1 MSDLLQRRTALLL
14 CAVIVAWAVSGA
26 FQHHSP
32 VPYWDM
38 WNGYLQFYMNATDGM
53 VDSWWAQHNEH
64 RIVLARLLFFVDI
77 AWFSGLGYFLIA
89 TQLLM
94 IAAAAALWISV
105 LREHAAGVYRSAHR
119 TPRFVF
125 ACAITAV
132 LFLWMQHE
140 NLTWAF
146 QSQFFLVQLLP
157 LAALICLYR
166 SDEGTRAAPLFAA
179 ACVLG
184 MASAV
189 TMANGVLA
197 LPLLLLT
204 AIALR
209 QSRTRILILAM
220 AAAVTLVAYF
230 ATYQSPPGHGSIVAT
245 LTTMPFQFV
254 RYVLRYLGAPAFH
267 LMGGGEFARAAAVA
281 AGAVLCLLVAW
292 RAWKIL
298 PQATRHKPTAA
309 MLAYLAYLIATAAA
323 TAGGRAMF
331 GADQA
336 LSSRYATPALMAW
349 VGVAVIYAPA
359 MLNATAR
366 RARAA
371 GLSALMALAG
381 LLAAQTHAV
390 LSHNGTVFEREVSAL
405 ALAMAVQDTP
415 QIKKVFPAVEFV
427 QNTARQAAARGI
439 SIFAQQPYRDLPTR
453 MGTPQLLGAFA
464 TCKAGV
470 AHIDTL
476 PDDPAHVKVAG
487 WIEHSANVDL
497 KAASLANADKRIV
510 GWVIIDP
517 ATRVLSADSA
527 NTRASFSGYA
537 RTADGAL
544 TSIGDRDEG
553 VGCALAIPS
562 DIASR

>member
-14 CAVIVAWAVSGA
+14 SAAIVALAVAGA

-64 RIVLARLLFFVDI
+64 RIVLARLLFFIDI
-77 AWFSGLGYFLIA
+77 AWFDGLGYFLIA

-105 LREHAAGVYRSAHR
+105 LRDQAAGARRSAHR
-119 TPRFVF
+119 TPRFIF
-125 ACAITAV
+125 ACANTAA

-166 SDEGTRAAPLFAA
+166 SDDGARATWLFVA
-179 ACVLG
+179 ACALG
-184 MASAV
+184 VASAV

-197 LPLLLLT
+197 LPLLMLT
-204 AIALR
+204 AIVLR
-209 QSRTRILILAM
+209 HGSTRILLLAI
-220 AAAVTLVAYF
+220 ASAVTLVAYF
-230 ATYQSPPGHGSIVAT
+230 ATYQSPPGHGSIVGT

-254 RYVLRYLGAPAFH
+254 RYVLRYLGAPVFH
-267 LMGGGEFARAAAVA
+267 LMDGGAYARSAAVI
-281 AGAVLCLLVAW
+281 AGAVLCLLTAW

-298 PQATRHKPTAA
+298 PLATRHKPTTAV
-309 MLAYLAYLIATAAA
+309 LAYLAYLIATAAA

-349 VGVAVIYAPA
+349 VAVAVIYAPV
-359 MLNATAR
+359 MLNATVR
-366 RARAA
+366 RAQAA
-371 GLSALMALAG
+371 GVVALAALTG

-390 LSHNGTVFEREVSAL
+390 LTHSGTAFEREVSAL
-405 ALAMAVQDTP
+405 ALAMTVHDTP
-415 QIKKVFPAVEFV
+415 QIKKVFPAVAFV

-439 SIFAQQPYRDLPTR
+439 SIFAQPPYRDVSKH
-453 MGTPQLLGAFA
+453 MGTSQLLGTFA
-464 TCKAGV
+464 TCKAGIT
-470 AHIDTL
+470 HIDTL
-476 PDDPAHVKVAG
+476 ADDPDHVKVAG
-487 WIEHSANVDL
+487 WIEHAASVDL

-510 GWVIIDP
+510 GWVMIDP
-517 ATRVLSADSA
+517 ATRVLTADSA
-527 NTRASFSGYA
+527 NKRASFSGYA
-537 RTADGAL
+537 RTAEGVL
-544 TSIGDRDEG
+544 TSIGDRDDG
-553 VGCALAIPS
+553 VGCSLAIPA
-562 DIASR
+562 DIALR